1 MNFNKNNV
9 LPTISVIG
17 LGGGGGNSVNR
28 MFSSDTMGGVNF
40 VVANTDIQALN
51 LSSVENKIQL
61 GVKLTKG
68 QGAGANPETGLKAA
82 EESADEIRERI
93 SGSDMLFISAGM
105 GGGTG
110 SGSVPLV
117 AQIAKEMGILTVA
130 VVTTPF
136 YFEGM
141 PRQRIAKKA
150 ITDLKK
156 YCETVIVIHNQ
167 NLLSISNTSTK
178 LHEAF
183 KAVDDILYMSVRSI
197 VDLVIQPG
205 MINCDF
211 ADIRNTMK
219 AKGRAMMGIGQA
231 IGENRALRAAQAAI
245 NNPLLDHSSIQDSK
259 SLLINITGGDDLTL
273 HEVDE
278 AVNEVKKAMKNDEC
292 VIIFGS
298 VYEKNADFIRVSL
311 VATGIT
317 DPVKE
322 IELAGGLGNITSN
335 SNPFASSSSSGLS
348 YAASESRPSY
358 TNPMWQSS
366 TESSSANSSLSEKQN
381 NYNSNTDNSELD
393 LPAFLRRR
401 K

>member
-1 MNFNKNNV
+1 MTFNKNNV

-28 MFSSDTMGGVNF
+28 MFNSDTMGGVNF

-68 QGAGANPETGLKAA
+68 QGAGANPDTGLKAA

-93 SGSDMLFISAGM
+93 AGSDMLFIAAGM

-141 PRQRIAKKA
+141 PRQRVAKKA

-178 LHEAF
+178 LYEAF

-292 VIIFGS
+292 IIIFGS

-348 YAASESRPSY
+348 YATSESRPSY

-366 TESSSANSSLSEKQN
+366 TESSSPNSSLSEKQN